1 MMHKP
6 VDLITQHYSV
16 NLQSF
21 DHLIDNNSDFLVVAV
36 IGCRGVGK
44 SSILNLFGPLDKN
57 VSFEEKVF
65 QKKEGIFPI
74 RKSYSSIS
82 HAEGIQMFITKDRT
96 ILLDCNPLLNNPFK
110 KEILLSEIDDLKIL
124 IFLLSIC
131 HVIVVVQE
139 DVLNTNL
146 IRLLQTA
153 EMMKPNIDKDLNS
166 DEFFSNLIFVKNRSG
181 QSDFQNDFDD
191 KMNKMYKKL
200 FNKSKLRIY
209 PGNYSLEESRLMN
222 SPVNKFIFPNVDFN
236 RKFFFFCQLN
246 FFSSDC

>member
-1 MMHKP
+1 MQKP
-6 VDLITQHYSV
+6 VDLIGAHYSV

-44 SSILNLFGPLDKN
+44 TSILNLFGPLDKSS
-57 VSFEEKVF
+57 SFEEKIF

-74 RKSYSSIS
+74 RKNYSSLS
-82 HAEGIQMFITKDRT
+82 HAEGIQMFIAKDRT

-110 KEILLSEIDDLKIL
+110 KEILLNEIDDLKIL

-131 HVIVVVQE
+131 HVIAVVQE

-153 EMMKPNIDKDLNS
+153 EMMKPNIDLNS
-166 DEFFSNLIFVKNRSG
+166 EEFFSNLIFVKNRSG
-181 QSDFQNDFDD
+181 QSDFQNDFND
-191 KMNKMYKKL
+191 KINKMYKKL
-200 FNKSKLRIY
+200 FNKSKLRIF
-209 PGNYSLEESRLMN
+209 PGSYSLEESRLMN
-222 SPVNKFIFPNVDFN
+222 SPVNTFTFPNVDLN
-236 RKFFFFCQLN
+236 RKFFL
-246 FFSSDC
+246 

>member
-1 MMHKP
+1 MQKP
-6 VDLITQHYSV
+6 VDLIGPHYSV

-21 DHLIDNNSDFLVVAV
+21 DNLIDNNSDFLVVAV

-57 VSFEEKVF
+57 ISLEEKIF

-74 RKSYSSIS
+74 RSSYLSIS

-153 EMMKPNIDKDLNS
+153 EMMKPNIEKDLNS
-166 DEFFSNLIFVKNRSG
+166 EEFFSNLIFVKNRSG
-181 QSDFQNDFDD
+181 QSDFQIDFDD
-191 KMNKMYKKL
+191 KINKMYKKL
-200 FNKSKLRIY
+200 FNKSKLRIF
-209 PGNYSLEESRLMN
+209 PGSYSLEESRLMN

-236 RKFFFFCQLN
+236 RKFLFYLFFIFFFQN
-246 FFSSDC
+246 